1 MSKGKES
8 QLSMMH
14 GLLTRYYI
22 NRLKAE
28 VEVEVEDSADSEESD
43 LDDLMLG
50 LSPAELTAMNNFLKQ
65 NDITCA
71 IEESDE
77 LSELQQQLENKRKRG
92 KEKLASVSSI
102 TG

>member
-1 MSKGKES
+1 MSRGNES
-8 QLSMMH
+8 QLGIMH

-22 NRLKAE
+22 NRLE
-28 VEVEVEDSADSEESD
+28 TEMNDEEAM
-43 LDDLMLG
+43 DDLMLG

-71 IEESDE
+71 IEESEE
-77 LSELQQQLENKRKRG
+77 LSELSKALENKRKRG
-92 KEKLASVSSI
+92 KAKLADVTSI

>member
-22 NRLKAE
+22 NRLKA
-28 VEVEVEDSADSEESD
+28 EVEVEDSADSEESD

>member
-1 MSKGKES
+1 MSRGNET
-8 QLSMMH
+8 QLGRMH
-14 GLLTRYYI
+14 GLLTKYYI
-22 NRLKAE
+22 NRLEAE
-28 VEVEVEDSADSEESD
+28 MTEEEQGE

-71 IEESDE
+71 IEDSEDMSD
-77 LSELQQQLENKRKRG
+77 LAKALDNKRKRG
-92 KEKLASVSSI
+92 KAKLADVTSI